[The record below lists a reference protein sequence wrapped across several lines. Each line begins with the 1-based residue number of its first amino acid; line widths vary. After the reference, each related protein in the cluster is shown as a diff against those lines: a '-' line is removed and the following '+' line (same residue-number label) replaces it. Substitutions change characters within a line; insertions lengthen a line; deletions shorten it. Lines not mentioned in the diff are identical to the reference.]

1 MARLVLA
8 TAGAAIGNAIL
19 PGIGGQIGWALGSMV
34 GGTFEPNQKSQGPRL
49 NDLSVSGSS
58 YGTAIPYV
66 VGSPRVAGQIVWA
79 SAKREIATTQTQG
92 KGGGG
97 GQDYTSYTYEVD
109 LLILLTDNIIQ
120 GITRV
125 WSNGELVYSTS
136 STAIAT
142 LLASSSTSRWARL
155 TPYTGAATQLPD
167 PTYEAAV
174 GTANAPAYRGRGSVF
189 IQGLQLGSSGQL
201 PNLTFEVCTA
211 TTAGSVTSTIGA
223 LDNVTWYPHLH
234 DPVASGT
241 GITVAGS
248 NTNGAPGIVTTLR
261 MDYAGNKEQ
270 TGQFSPATG
279 NVGSGQIYIGYTD
292 VPIFAQSI
300 TGTIKIFTQ
309 AGVVTHTLGGAGPA
323 RFCKLGNIIWWYQN
337 GSGVIYRYDLNTI
350 TATATGIGTVQ
361 SLTVTGNTLAV
372 HIEAEGQMRLY
383 DATTLVAG
391 ALVAFPSSFVSSQNL
406 LMRSSNG
413 ALYLAVGDNAQKKLY
428 VYANSAWLLVNNDIG
443 LAQPLEQ
450 RTSGTVTTKSALF
463 NNTLVTIAAPSKGPP
478 ATVYASTPT
487 VVAAP
492 ETLQTVVA
500 RLCALAGL
508 SAAQYD
514 TTALSAIT
522 RPVRALSVASVSN
535 VRNML
540 EVLASAFQFEA
551 VLSDKIYFRPR
562 AGAVQGAVPF
572 DDLGCDGGEPIA
584 MRMVN
589 ELEVPAQ
596 MAISYSNVDN
606 DYQVDTQYSDR
617 LLTGQESTS
626 ATQLPLALTATEAK
640 ALADGLL
647 TDRFIGMTS
656 TTVAVGTQYA
666 RFEPT
671 DVITVADEDANGWR
685 MRIAKKTEAAG
696 VIKFDLVMDDATVFT
711 QVGTTSAGTL
721 GQSVVNT
728 PAASSLLLLD
738 IPLLQDADNG
748 PGHYAAIK
756 GNGAGWQSAALFS
769 SSVDNSYVQ
778 NQTVFNTATF
788 GTTSTTL
795 PSYSGPAVF
804 DEVSTVTVNVGST
817 GQLASATR
825 DAVLNSQTVNAALIG
840 SEVVQ
845 YRTATLVS
853 AGVYTLSG
861 FLRGRRGTE
870 WAMTGHTTGE
880 TFCVLGVA
888 GMMLVPLQSADL
900 GKLWYYKAASAGQA
914 LSAVTAKTITPTGV
928 LLKPFAPTNCRV
940 NRVTTDTAITWTRR
954 TRLTPRFVGT
964 LGINTPLG
972 ETTEAYEVEVYSSN
986 TFTTLRRTI
995 TGLTTPAATYTSAQ
1009 QVADFGANQS
1019 VLYLRIYQLSATVGR
1034 GYPLQVTI

>member
-8 TAGAAIGNAIL
+8 SAGAAV
-19 PGIGGQIGWALGSMV
+19 GGFFGGTVGAQVGWALGSMV
-34 GGTFEPNQKSQGPRL
+34 GGTFEPNQKSAGPRL

-97 GQDYTSYTYEVD
+97 GQEYTSYTYEVD

-125 WSNGELVYSTS
+125 WSNGELIYSTN
-136 STAIAT
+136 STAITT
-142 LLASSSTSRWARL
+142 LLASNSTSRWARL

-174 GTANAPAYRGRGSVF
+174 GTVNAPAYRGRGSVF

-211 TTAGSVTSTIGA
+211 TTAGSVNAVFGNFDNALQNSKTSSFTSSS
-223 LDNVTWYPHLH
+223 
-234 DPVASGT
+234 SGLVLA
-241 GITVAGS
+241 GSTVAGS
-248 NTNGAPGIVTTLR
+248 PGVVSFQRIDFGTSRENLTS
-261 MDYAGNKEQ
+261 YAQSGFLYSGVGGYSDVPIYLDVSADIKVFSQ
-270 TGQFSPATG
+270 TGQLLHAIPSADAPNRYCKVG
-279 NVGSGQIYIGYTD
+279 NVIWCCRQGTNLLTRYQNSVKTATVSIAFNVQSMVLIGSNLVVHLASESQFRQYDSVTLTAGTTIATPTGLSNQNTLLLRGENGVLYCAGADLAIKQLHAYVNGAWVLINSDIGSASPNISAFGSLTS
-292 VPIFAQSI
+292 QSVVF
-300 TGTIKIFTQ
+300 KNSIFT
-309 AGVVTHTLGGAGPA
+309 VKPSLS
-323 RFCKLGNIIWWYQN
+323 
-337 GSGVIYRYDLNTI
+337 GSD
-350 TATATGIGTVQ
+350 
-361 SLTVTGNTLAV
+361 
-372 HIEAEGQMRLY
+372 
-383 DATTLVAG
+383 
-391 ALVAFPSSFVSSQNL
+391 
-406 LMRSSNG
+406 
-413 ALYLAVGDNAQKKLY
+413 
-428 VYANSAWLLVNNDIG
+428 G
-443 LAQPLEQ
+443 LA
-450 RTSGTVTTKSALF
+450 
-463 NNTLVTIAAPSKGPP
+463 
-478 ATVYASTPT
+478 ATYASTPT

-514 TTALSAIT
+514 TTALAAIT

-562 AGAVQGAVPF
+562 AGAVQGSVPF
-572 DDLGCDGGEPIA
+572 EDMGCDGGEPIA

-647 TDRFIGMTS
+647 TDKFIGMTS

-870 WAMTGHTTGE
+870 WAMTVHTTGE
-880 TFCVLGVA
+880 NFCVLGVA

-954 TRLTPRFVGT
+954 TRLAPRFVGT

-986 TFTTLRRTI
+986 TFITLRRTI

-1009 QVADFGANQS
+1009 QVTDFGANQS

-1034 GYPLQVTI
+1034 GYSLQVTI